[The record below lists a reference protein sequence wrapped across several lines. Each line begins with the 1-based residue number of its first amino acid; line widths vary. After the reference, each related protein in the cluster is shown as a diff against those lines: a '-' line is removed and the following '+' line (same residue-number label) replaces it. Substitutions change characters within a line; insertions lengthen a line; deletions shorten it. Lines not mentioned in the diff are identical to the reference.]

1 MERRGYL
8 HDILDVKVLIL
19 YVMARVETPVT
30 APCAGKV
37 TVLVAQTDKVAT
49 GDVLAVIG

>member
-1 MERRGYL
+1 MKKL
-8 HDILDVKVLIL
+8 FLAMLV
-19 YVMARVETPVT
+19 AT
-30 APCAGKV
+30 CAFGAQADGDWKTTLGKV